1 MMVGIGRVY
10 RNRDEAG
17 RLYIPKE
24 LMSSIVFENREKV
37 LIRVVNRSKLV
48 IERFENA
55 VLQEG

>member
-1 MMVGIGRVY
+1 MVGIGRVY

-24 LMSSIVFENREKV
+24 LMSSLVFENREKV